1 MSTRSTADELQSLV
15 DKIIPQY
22 TLPYKEGKTIRIG
35 KMLVRRSTRHGY
47 IIVDTEDNATIST
60 ADTKHGAVAI
70 AKASLGGHRI
80 DQLQQKD
87 HNASK
92 HLNDAMHYSY
102 IISRTNDEN
111 KKFLGKIVTKISL
124 VKNYCPAEEYHQK
137 YLEKR

>member
-1 MSTRSTADELQSLV
+1 MSTRSTAKELQKLV

-22 TLPYKEGKTIRIG
+22 TLPYKEGKAIRIG
-35 KMLVRRSTRHGY
+35 KMLVRRSTRYGY

-70 AKASLGGHRI
+70 AKASLRGHRI

-87 HNASK
+87 HIASK

-102 IISRTNDEN
+102 IIDRTDNEN
-111 KKFLGKIVTKISL
+111 KKSM
-124 VKNYCPAEEYHQK
+124 
-137 YLEKR
+137 LETRLEVAKLQLESINTDLELYILNH

>member
-1 MSTRSTADELQSLV
+1 MSTRNTADELQSLV

-35 KMLVRRSTRHGY
+35 KMIVRRSTRHGY
-47 IIVDTEDNATIST
+47 IIVDTDDNATVST
-60 ADTKHGAVAI
+60 ADTKHGALAI

-87 HNASK
+87 HIASK

-102 IISRTNDEN
+102 IISRTTDESR
-111 KKFLGKIVTKISL
+111 KFI
-124 VKNYCPAEEYHQK
+124 
-137 YLEKR
+137 LETRLEVAKSELESINTDLESYILKH

>member
-1 MSTRSTADELQSLV
+1 MSTRNTADELQSLV

-35 KMLVRRSTRHGY
+35 KMIVRRSTKHGY
-47 IIVDTEDNATIST
+47 IIVDTDDNATVST
-60 ADTKHGAVAI
+60 ADTKHGALAI

-87 HNASK
+87 HIASK

-102 IISRTNDEN
+102 IISRTTDESR
-111 KKFLGKIVTKISL
+111 KFI
-124 VKNYCPAEEYHQK
+124 
-137 YLEKR
+137 LETRLELAKSELDSINTDLESYILKH

>member
-1 MSTRSTADELQSLV
+1 
-15 DKIIPQY
+15 
-22 TLPYKEGKTIRIG
+22 LPYKEGKTIRIG

-47 IIVDTEDNATIST
+47 IIVDTEDNATVST

-102 IISRTNDEN
+102 IIDRTNDEN
-111 KKFLGKIVTKISL
+111 KKLM
-124 VKNYCPAEEYHQK
+124 
-137 YLEKR
+137 LEIRLEVAKSELESINTDLESYILKH

>member
-1 MSTRSTADELQSLV
+1 MSTRNTADTLQSLV

-47 IIVDTEDNATIST
+47 IIVDTEDNATVST

-102 IISRTNDEN
+102 IIDRTNDEN
-111 KKFLGKIVTKISL
+111 KKLM
-124 VKNYCPAEEYHQK
+124 
-137 YLEKR
+137 LEIRLEVAKSELESINTDLESYILKH

>member
-1 MSTRSTADELQSLV
+1 MSTRNTADELQSLV

-35 KMLVRRSTRHGY
+35 KMIVRRSTRHGY
-47 IIVDTEDNATIST
+47 IIVDTDDNATVST
-60 ADTKHGAVAI
+60 ADTKHGALAI

-87 HNASK
+87 QIASK

-102 IISRTNDEN
+102 IISRTTDESR
-111 KKFLGKIVTKISL
+111 KFI
-124 VKNYCPAEEYHQK
+124 
-137 YLEKR
+137 LETRLELAKSELDSINTDLESYILKH